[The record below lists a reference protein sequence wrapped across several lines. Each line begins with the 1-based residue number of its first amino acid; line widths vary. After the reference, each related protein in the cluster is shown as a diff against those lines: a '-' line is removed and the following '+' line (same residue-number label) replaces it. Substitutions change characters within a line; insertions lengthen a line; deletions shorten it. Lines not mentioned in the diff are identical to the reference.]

1 MVDEK
6 VAADGRVRC
15 AWCGRD
21 ALYVRYHDTEWGAPV
36 YEDRA
41 LFAKL
46 ILDGAQAGLSWIT
59 ILRRQEHYWQ
69 AFDGF
74 DAAKMARYDEAKV
87 AELMGNAGIIRNRLK
102 IHAAIQNARAYLDIM
117 EKEGSF
123 SDFLWQFVGGAPIQN
138 RWGALAEL
146 PAATPESRAM
156 SKALKQ
162 RGFQFV
168 GETICYAFMQA
179 VGMVNDH
186 AVTCFRHA
194 ECLALAQPKRPIS

>member
-1 MVDEK
+1 MIRDVK
-6 VAADGRVRC
+6 TRC
-15 AWCGRD
+15 SWCGED
-21 ALYVRYHDTEWGAPV
+21 PLYVQYHDEVWGAPV

-59 ILRRQEHYWQ
+59 ILRREANYWE
-69 AFDGF
+69 AFDNF
-74 DAAKMARYDEAKV
+74 DAEKMARYDEAKV
-87 AELMGNAGIIRNRLK
+87 AALLGNAGIIRNRLK
-102 IHAAIQNARAYLDIM
+102 IKAAIQNAQGYLNIL

-138 RWGALAEL
+138 QRRTLAEL

-162 RGFQFV
+162 RGFSFV

-186 AVTCFRHA
+186 VVDCFRHA
-194 ECLALAQPKRPIS
+194 ECVALAKQNRTISGEK

>member
-1 MVDEK
+1 MIRDVK
-6 VAADGRVRC
+6 TRC
-15 AWCGRD
+15 SWCGED
-21 ALYVRYHDTEWGAPV
+21 PLYVQYHDEVWGAPV

-59 ILRRQEHYWQ
+59 ILRREASYWE
-69 AFDGF
+69 AFDNF
-74 DAAKMARYDEAKV
+74 DAEKMARYDEAKV
-87 AELMGNAGIIRNRLK
+87 AALLGNAGIIRNRLK
-102 IHAAIQNARAYLDIM
+102 IKAAIQNAQGYLNIL

-138 RWGALAEL
+138 QRRTLAEL

-162 RGFQFV
+162 RGFSFV

-186 AVTCFRHA
+186 VVDCFRHT
-194 ECLALAQPKRPIS
+194 ECVALAKQKGIVSGEK

>member
-1 MVDEK
+1 MLE
-6 VAADGRVRC
+6 DGRFRC
-15 AWCGRD
+15 SWCGND
-21 ALYVRYHDTEWGAPV
+21 PVYVQYHDREWGAPV

-59 ILRRQEHYWQ
+59 ILRRQENYWR

-74 DAAKMARYDEAKV
+74 DAEKMAWYDEAKV
-87 AELMGNAGIIRNRLK
+87 AELLGNAGIIRNRLK
-102 IHAAIQNARAYLDIM
+102 IHAAIQNARGYLDIV

-138 RWGALAEL
+138 EWRTLAEV

-156 SKALKQ
+156 SRALKQ

-186 AVTCFRHA
+186 VVDCFRHA
-194 ECLALAQPKRPIS
+194 ECVALAKLQK

>member
-1 MVDEK
+1 MDK
-6 VAADGRVRC
+6 VNRC
-15 AWCGRD
+15 SWCGSD
-21 ALYVRYHDTEWGAPV
+21 PLYVQYHDEEWGIPV
-36 YEDRA
+36 YDDQM

-59 ILRRQEHYWQ
+59 ILRRRDNYWQ
-69 AFDGF
+69 AFDHF
-74 DAAKMARYDEAKV
+74 DPEKIARYNEEKITA
-87 AELMGNAGIIRNRLK
+87 LLGNAGIIRNRLK
-102 IHAAIQNARAYLDIM
+102 INAAIKNAQGYLDIM

-138 RWGALAEL
+138 KWRVLAEL

-156 SKALKQ
+156 SQALKK
-162 RGFQFV
+162 RGFNFV

-186 AVTCFRHA
+186 VVDCFRHA
-194 ECLALAQPKRPIS
+194 ECLALAKPRE